1 MHLYPYIYKYVLIS
15 SLSLIIQAE
24 FEAFKITSISRNYE
38 LETIIGEK
46 NVELNSAINT
56 FEKNL
61 QNNGKT
67 IQISNEKIFNLE
79 NQIKTSTNLHEN
91 FKIKMNAEIKIL
103 TDIQNVTQLEYNS
116 NKENEIRNI
125 DLLNDSYK
133 SKLRNDMLEK
143 EIALLK
149 KESMN
154 VSNIYDDKFQ
164 NHENKLNNDKDLF
177 EKKNIEKI
185 NEITV
190 LTVKYADQKCDH
202 EKLKEENVAND
213 SHRESKEIAMVGK
226 YEALELKLKN
236 SEYQILTDN
245 YTIKE
250 EMKEKMHEKMN
261 GLLRDI
267 DNLKDDKDR
276 LKIIKNTLY
285 KEKG

>member
-1 MHLYPYIYKYVLIS
+1 VV
-15 SLSLIIQAE
+15 
-24 FEAFKITSISRNYE
+24 
-38 LETIIGEK
+38 GEK

-56 FEKNL
+56 FEKS
-61 QNNGKT
+61 
-67 IQISNEKIFNLE
+67 IQVSNEKISNLE

-91 FKIKMNAEIKIL
+91 FKIKMNTEMKIL
-103 TDIQNVTQLEYNS
+103 TDIQNVTQLECNS

-143 EIALLK
+143 EITLLK
-149 KESMN
+149 KDSMN

-164 NHENKLNNDKDLF
+164 NYENKLNNDKDLF

-190 LTVKYADQKCDH
+190 LTVKYADLKCDH
-202 EKLKEENVAND
+202 DKLKEENFAND
-213 SHRESKEIAMVGK
+213 SHRKNMEIAMIEK

-236 SEYQILTDN
+236 SEYQTLTDN

-250 EMKEKMHEKMN
+250 EMKEKMHENMN
-261 GLLRDI
+261 GLSRDI